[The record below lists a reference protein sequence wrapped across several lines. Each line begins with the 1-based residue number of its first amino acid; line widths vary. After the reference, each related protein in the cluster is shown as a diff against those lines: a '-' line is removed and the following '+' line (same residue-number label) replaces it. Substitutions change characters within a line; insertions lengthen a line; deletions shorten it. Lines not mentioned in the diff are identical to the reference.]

1 MYLLIGILF
10 MVLVFVKIWDRQFNK
25 LRKQINITYQ
35 RVRFLNEENGLVTEE
50 KLTAIITAEQFI
62 FRKELEYS
70 DWFYSNLEFNENYQG
85 SDSYCQLWNK
95 YRNLLRQQNYFFLII
110 FAFVVILGLVL
121 FYTFDFH
128 VYIPAEL

>member
-85 SDSYCQLWNK
+85 SDRYCQLWK
-95 YRNLLRQQNYFFLII
+95 K
-110 FAFVVILGLVL
+110 
-121 FYTFDFH
+121 
-128 VYIPAEL
+128 